1 LTEKTIFETLTS
13 VTNVGNHHSSRPAS
27 SVRQTKPIVDSKE
40 EANFNFFVAP
50 QKAKKHIFFSEYLAD
65 ESWI

>member
-1 LTEKTIFETLTS
+1 VRNAVPQVFLT
-13 VTNVGNHHSSRPAS
+13 PAS
-27 SVRQTKPIVDSKE
+27 SAKQTMRTVVGTKQAS
-40 EANFNFFVAP
+40 FNFFVAP

>member
-1 LTEKTIFETLTS
+1 MRT
-13 VTNVGNHHSSRPAS
+13 VVGIKQAS
-27 SVRQTKPIVDSKE
+27 
-40 EANFNFFVAP
+40 FNFFVAP